1 MSGQLT
7 NMDVQKSHIGV
18 EKNDCDTTL
27 KAIANQ
33 PNSLVAPHNSW
44 PHPQKQKT
52 SECQWHRAENKSG
65 SHEL

>member
-33 PNSLVAPHNSW
+33 PNSLVAPHNS
-44 PHPQKQKT
+44 
-52 SECQWHRAENKSG
+52 
-65 SHEL
+65 